1 MSAPNGRSDVSEIC
15 RNGADDPF
23 QTEAASP
30 YGSTQL
36 PKRQAPF
43 GDSGL
48 GGLHGDKDS
57 LQIFSYKAN
66 TAWNSARRGTL
77 SASGKPSIDVGSP
90 PEFKGE
96 PDIWAPEEL
105 LVGSVNTCM
114 MLTFLTLAQAKGLT
128 PVRYESEA
136 EGLLENIEGKYRITE
151 VMVRP
156 RVSLKDKAELERARE
171 IMDGV
176 EAQCFISNS
185 IKSKVLLA
193 AEFVVAPS
201 PK

>member
-1 MSAPNGRSDVSEIC
+1 VETKR
-15 RNGADDPF
+15 
-23 QTEAASP
+23 P
-30 YGSTQL
+30 Y
-36 PKRQAPF
+36 K
-43 GDSGL
+43 
-48 GGLHGDKDS
+48 S
-57 LQIFSYKAN
+57 LRYKAN
-66 TAWNSARRGTL
+66 TAWSSARQGTL
-77 SASGKPSIDVGSP
+77 SASGKPNIVVGSP

-136 EGLLENIEGKYRITE
+136 EGLLENVEGKYRITE

-171 IMDGV
+171 IMETV

-185 IKSKVLLA
+185 IKSKVLLT
-193 AEFVVAPS
+193 AEFVVASS

>member
-1 MSAPNGRSDVSEIC
+1 LETKTAYKSFR
-15 RNGADDPF
+15 
-23 QTEAASP
+23 
-30 YGSTQL
+30 
-36 PKRQAPF
+36 
-43 GDSGL
+43 
-48 GGLHGDKDS
+48 
-57 LQIFSYKAN
+57 YKAN
-66 TAWNSARRGTL
+66 TAWSSARRGTL
-77 SASGKPSIDVGSP
+77 SASGKPNVNVGSP

-96 PDIWAPEEL
+96 PDVWAPEEL

-128 PVRYESEA
+128 PVQYESEA
-136 EGLLENIEGKYRITE
+136 EGLLENVEGKFRITE

-156 RVSLKDKAELERARE
+156 RVSLKDKPELERARE
-171 IMDGV
+171 IMEGV

-193 AEFVVAPS
+193 PEFVVVPS